1 LKDLLDLETG
11 AVLRVYK
18 PYTWTSFDVTK
29 KIQRLVLRK
38 LSKMPKPKDGIKRKV
53 KVGHAG
59 TLDPLATGLLIVC
72 IGKETKNIDQYMGM
86 PKTYTGSFY
95 LGAYRPSFDKETEVT
110 ETFSIEAIT
119 EDMIYAAAQQLTGTL
134 SQIPP
139 LFSAIQK
146 DGKRAYEYARAGVD
160 MELPAR
166 NVLVHSFEI
175 TSISLPLVSFKITCS
190 KGTYI
195 RSLARD
201 FGKILHNAAYLDSLC
216 RTEIGNFTLNEA
228 FTLDELAETFG
239 EELSWRKKN

>member
-1 LKDLLDLETG
+1 MKDLLDLDSG

-38 LSKMPKPKDGIKRKV
+38 LSRMPRPADGIKRKV

-72 IGKETKNIDQYMGM
+72 IGKETKNIEQYMGM

-95 LGAYRPSFDKETEVT
+95 LGAFRPSFDKETSVIDT
-110 ETFSIEAIT
+110 YPIQTIT
-119 EDMIYAAAQQLTGTL
+119 PVDVYAAAKQLTGEL
-134 SQIPP
+134 SQVPP
-139 LFSAIQK
+139 LYSAIQK
-146 DGKRAYEYARAGVD
+146 DGKRAYEYAREGVK
-160 MELPAR
+160 MELAPR
-166 NVLVHSFEI
+166 KVFVHSFEI
-175 TSISLPLVSFKITCS
+175 TDIAFPLISFKITCS

-201 FGKILHNAAYLDSLC
+201 FGEILNNAAYLDSLC
-216 RTEIGNFTLNEA
+216 RTEIGDFSLNEA
-228 FTLDELAETFG
+228 FTLDELAESFG
-239 EELSWRKKN
+239 EELSLRQKN

>member
-38 LSKMPKPKDGIKRKV
+38 LSRMPKPKDGIKRKV

-95 LGAYRPSFDKETEVT
+95 LGAFRPSFDKETEVT
-110 ETFSIEAIT
+110 ETFPIDAIK
-119 EDMIYAAAQQLTGTL
+119 EEEIYAAAKQLTGAL

-146 DGKRAYEYARAGVD
+146 DGKRAYEMARAGVE
-160 MELPAR
+160 MELPPR
-166 NVLVHSFEI
+166 NVMVHSFEI
-175 TSISLPLVSFKITCS
+175 TGIELPFINFKITCS

-201 FGKILHNAAYLDSLC
+201 FGKILNNGAYLDSLC
-216 RTEIGNFTLNEA
+216 RTEIGNFSLNEA

-239 EELSWRKKN
+239 EDLSRRQKK

>member
-1 LKDLLDLETG
+1 MKDLLDLETG

-38 LSKMPKPKDGIKRKV
+38 LARMPKPKDGIKRKV

-72 IGKETKNIDQYMGM
+72 VGKETKNIEQYMGM
-86 PKTYTGSFY
+86 PKTYTGAFY
-95 LGAYRPSFDKETEVT
+95 LGATRPSYDKETEVT
-110 ETFSIEAIT
+110 EVFATNDIT
-119 EDMIYAAAQQLTGTL
+119 TAAIYATAQKLTGAL
-134 SQIPP
+134 SQVPP

-146 DGKRAYEYARAGVD
+146 DGVRAYELARAGVKV
-160 MELPAR
+160 ELAAR
-166 NVLVHSFEI
+166 NVMVHSFEI
-175 TSISLPLVSFKITCS
+175 TAIALPLVYFKITCS

-201 FGKILHNAAYLDSLC
+201 FGELLNNGAYLDSLC
-216 RTEIGNFTLNEA
+216 RTDIGNFSLNEA

-239 EELSWRKKN
+239 EDLSRRQKK